1 MVDTLRY
8 IYLKDTSKIYWF
20 WSLLEFERQLIF
32 SSNWCQSMIDLA
44 LESLQSRATPLPLF
58 ACVIYIKNI
67 YFYRYLYLYL
77 YLYLPASSTSRIFT
91 FSVIFI
97 IIFICLRHLHQESWQ
112 NIPPPLQ
119 STCRYEGRLKING
132 FLVKQKC
139 KYESECPMH
148 FSDDDNPFRGYE
160 EINCRTFLSSAL
172 DAIMPAPPPL
182 MDFPAQKMPARTCIF
197 CHTWYLSRT
206 PRTLSVENFLVMWR
220 NFRCGDIL
228 NVETF

>member
-1 MVDTLRY
+1 
-8 IYLKDTSKIYWF
+8 
-20 WSLLEFERQLIF
+20 
-32 SSNWCQSMIDLA
+32 MIDLA

-67 YFYRYLYLYL
+67 YFYRYLYL

-139 KYESECPMH
+139 KYESECLMH
-148 FSDDDNPFRGYE
+148 FSSDDNPFWGDE

-197 CHTWYLSRT
+197 CLFWPFCVGKHSSKKFSWFSL
-206 PRTLSVENFLVMWR
+206 L
-220 NFRCGDIL
+220 FRI
-228 NVETF
+228 